1 MNAMESRIKQYINEK
16 FDESFKNSTEN
27 LKIQNLTFQSDS
39 RLRDRLNLPLSE
51 SVSFLST
58 IRLKNNDSFQEAM
71 DILKSNSN
79 FKNLESKLNDINIWY
94 EGWKFED
101 KNPFGLTEEETKSI
115 SLYTHNSYESQEDN
129 FSFQLNNALRKREFL
144 DMKSLEGYLY
154 FFYKAMDKLPNC
166 TTTIYRGFSK
176 DLLPKIEKEYKVD
189 RPIHWSGFSSGTP
202 NIQDAKEFAGENGI
216 IIKIQLQSGKSI
228 ENYSL
233 LPQEKEILLSPFIQF
248 KVVEPIKKENDGYF
262 IVTLVEHKIIPPLIL

>member
-189 RPIHWSGFSSGTP
+189 RPIHWSGFSSGTED
-202 NIQDAKEFAGENGI
+202 IAVAKGFAKANGI
-216 IIKIQLQSGKSI
+216 LFEIKIFNGKRI
-228 ENYSL
+228 EQYSFI
-233 LPQEKEILLSPFIQF
+233 PNEKEILLSPHLEF
-248 KVVEPIKKENDGYF
+248 KVVEELKLIGDGYYYLKLQEEAPF
-262 IVTLVEHKIIPPLIL
+262 IF